1 MTTLAHNLQNDQRF
15 DDLLKR
21 ARDFGTASGTAKDVQ
36 IKFGL
41 ALVDAAYEGV
51 IDMTPDKHGKGED
64 DALKLC
70 AEYAIHSR
78 GATQFFV
85 GSDSAKVQIAK
96 ARTCIKLGGWTKG
109 GRGEPINTVN
119 QLMAIRRKL
128 RADPNVAGS
137 LDDAYSTL
145 LRYARAQLK
154 LDALMATA
162 ELTDFCMKP
171 TPKPKTV
178 EKKLKA
184 IKKEIDKLISGV
196 GGVQFTCPEFEAA
209 SKLVGESVR
218 TCIRA
223 PDPEEVEDEPEP
235 ERDGMGNRMD
245 GGGEEPEV
253 TDDTLVPK
261 AGRLAV
267 AALFGGA
274 RPMAADG
281 MPAPITMDDLERARA
296 AQEADGT
303 PIVPDDEEELE
314 IEDEDEVSDDEE

>member
-209 SKLVGESVR
+209 SKYVGESVR
-218 TCIRA
+218 VCIRA
-223 PDPEEVEDEPEP
+223 PDPDEVEDEVDEALPEP
-235 ERDGMGNRMD
+235 AAA
-245 GGGEEPEV
+245 EV

-274 RPMAADG
+274 RPIAADG
-281 MPAPITMDDLERARA
+281 MPAAITMEDLERARA

-303 PIVPDDEEELE
+303 PVVPDDEEELE
-314 IEDEDEVSDDEE
+314 IEDEEEISDDEE